1 MPGENVTLYA
11 KFVAN
16 RHTIMFI
23 FNGTDPEVRT
33 LDFNATVQYHKSVKK
48 EGLTFNGWDRI
59 LGLMPDNDTVITAQW
74 IENPTQYVEIVFA
87 KKGITED
94 EVKEIIKSYVND
106 AGKYTI
112 EPFVVDPVTGETKA
126 IVRFSDPAKA

>member
-33 LDFNATVQYHKSVKK
+33 LDFNATVQYHKSVEK
-48 EGLTFNGWDRI
+48 EGFTFNG
-59 LGLMPDNDTVITAQW
+59 
-74 IENPTQYVEIVFA
+74 
-87 KKGITED
+87 
-94 EVKEIIKSYVND
+94 
-106 AGKYTI
+106 
-112 EPFVVDPVTGETKA
+112 
-126 IVRFSDPAKA
+126 